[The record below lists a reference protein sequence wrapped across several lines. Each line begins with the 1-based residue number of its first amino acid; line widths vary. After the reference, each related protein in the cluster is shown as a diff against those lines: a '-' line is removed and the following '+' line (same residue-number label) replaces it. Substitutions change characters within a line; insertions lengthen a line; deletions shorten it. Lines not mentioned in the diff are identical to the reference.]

1 MRLHI
6 RKQITGF
13 FKQENEVNKIMVEKK
28 TAGHMAVHAFELC
41 VSVSAG
47 ALGSQRPWMPLEL
60 ESQVVVSSVMWVL
73 GLELGTS
80 EKRSMS

>member
-28 TAGHMAVHAFELC
+28 TAGHMAVQAIFVMILVLLALSC
-41 VSVSAG
+41 LLPLLYNLAVSFRSWLIRG
-47 ALGSQRPWMPLEL
+47 NQ
-60 ESQVVVSSVMWVL
+60 
-73 GLELGTS
+73 
-80 EKRSMS
+80 KRKGKAQSRRNRR

>member
-1 MRLHI
+1 MCWELNP
-6 RKQITGF
+6 GVL
-13 FKQENEVNKIMVEKK
+13 QEQVLF
-28 TAGHMAVHAFELC
+28 TAQLFLKLPIFAFELC